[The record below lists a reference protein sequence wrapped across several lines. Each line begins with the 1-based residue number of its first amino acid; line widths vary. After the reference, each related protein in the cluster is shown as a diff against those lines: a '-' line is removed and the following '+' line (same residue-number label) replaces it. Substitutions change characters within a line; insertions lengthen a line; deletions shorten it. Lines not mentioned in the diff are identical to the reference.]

1 MSAIFDNANL
11 ATAFLAGLLSFFSP
25 CTLPLVPLFLGHLV
39 GVSSTDL
46 LASGRGAAG
55 APASAGGSP
64 VGRGRLLLH
73 AAAFVLGFSLVFVVL
88 FGLPAGLLA
97 EALRD
102 HRGALLRIG
111 GVCLILLGL
120 SYLGLIRI
128 PALMRE
134 WRPHYR
140 PARRDHWPT
149 SVLIGATFALGWTPC
164 IGAILGTVMA
174 MALVGQDKFGA
185 VLLTLAYS
193 LGLGLP
199 FMAVALG
206 FSRLVPLLRRLHRHL
221 PTLNRV
227 AGGLIVA
234 IGLVMLIGAY
244 QSFFT
249 HLIRLV
255 PWTPPL

>member
-1 MSAIFDNANL
+1 MNGFFDNANL
-11 ATAFLAGLLSFFSP
+11 ITAFLAGLLSFFSP

-39 GVSSTDL
+39 GVSSDEL
-46 LASGRGAAG
+46 R
-55 APASAGGSP
+55 AGGGSE
-64 VGRGRLLLH
+64 GRVRLLRN
-73 AAAFVLGFSLVFVVL
+73 AAAFVLGFSLVFIVL
-88 FGLPAGLLA
+88 FGLPAGFLA

-111 GVCLILLGL
+111 GVCLVLLGF
-120 SYLGLIRI
+120 SYLGIIRI

-134 WRPHYR
+134 WRPHYQ

-149 SVLIGATFALGWTPC
+149 SLLVGATFALGWTPC

-174 MALVGQDKFGA
+174 MALVGQDRLGA
-185 VLLTLAYS
+185 VLLTVAYS

-199 FMAVALG
+199 FLAVALG
-206 FSRLVPLLRRLHRHL
+206 FARAVPALRRLHRHL

-234 IGLVMLIGAY
+234 IGVVMLVGAY
-244 QSFFT
+244 QAFFT
-249 HLIRLV
+249 QLIRFV

>member
-1 MSAIFDNANL
+1 MNGFFNNANL

-46 LASGRGAAG
+46 LASGRGG
-55 APASAGGSP
+55 ASAAVGGVVS
-64 VGRGRLLLH
+64 RGRLLQH
-73 AAAFVLGFSLVFVVL
+73 AVAFVLGFSLVFVVL
-88 FGLPAGLLA
+88 FGLPAGFLA

-102 HRGALLRIG
+102 HRGVLLRVG
-111 GVCLILLGL
+111 GVCLIVLGL
-120 SYLGLIRI
+120 SYLGLVRI
-128 PALMRE
+128 PALLRE
-134 WRPHYR
+134 WRPHYQ

-174 MALVGQDKFGA
+174 MALVGQDKLGA
-185 VLLTLAYS
+185 VLLTIAYS

-199 FMAVALG
+199 FLIVALAFG
-206 FSRLVPLLRRLHRHL
+206 RLVPLLRRLHRHL

-234 IGLVMLIGAY
+234 IGLVMLVGAY
-244 QSFFT
+244 QAFFT
-249 HLIRLV
+249 QLIRLV